1 MSNKKYYKRIK
12 RNQSSN
18 LNNPITWKNNDG
30 SFTVGIA
37 IPRFL
42 MNETETLQLLHMA
55 GYVAGYMEHERI
67 TSVEQWDKLVDNKD
81 FKIKTT
87 YRILNDYGKTCCK
100 HLNIDMIE
108 YAPILLENVEELMN
122 HKRSWFDNFITP
134 KTHLKYEW
142 LPILHA
148 LVCNINSNVKY
159 FAPDYLNEYHKR
171 IA

>member
-12 RNQSSN
+12 KNQSMN
-18 LNNPITWKNNDG
+18 LNNSGCISLENG
-30 SFTVGIA
+30 VLIA

-42 MNETETLQLLHMA
+42 MNETEASQLLHMA
-55 GYVAGYMEHERI
+55 GYVAGYMEGNNI
-67 TSVEQWDKLVDNKD
+67 KSVKQWNKLADDKD
-81 FKIKTT
+81 FKSKTT
-87 YRILNDYGKTCCK
+87 YRFINDYGKTCCY

-108 YAPILLENVEELMN
+108 YAPILLKNVEELMN

-148 LVCNINSNVKY
+148 IVCNINSNVKY
-159 FAPDYLNEYHKR
+159 FASDYLNEYRKR